1 MAKKV
6 SYNTTAEV
14 LLKEVDLWNRYKNF
28 SCSFML
34 DSLAGIRLKPRQGQR
49 FKVTIEKVGK

>member
-6 SYNTTAEV
+6 SYNVKANAGATDFNLV
-14 LLKEVDLWNRYKNF
+14 NRYKDFEVYFNGN
-28 SCSFML
+28 
-34 DSLAGIRLKPRQGQR
+34 SLAAIRLKPKQGQR